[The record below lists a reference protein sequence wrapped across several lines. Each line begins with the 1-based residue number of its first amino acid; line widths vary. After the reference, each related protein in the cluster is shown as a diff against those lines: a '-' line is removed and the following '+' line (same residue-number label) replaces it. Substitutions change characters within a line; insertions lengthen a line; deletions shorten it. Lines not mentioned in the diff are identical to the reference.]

1 MKTGHERPVRPDDTT
16 AAVLTPDSSV
26 SPVTCSSDRIGA
38 ARVLASPGRSQGSD
52 IVGFTPRKL
61 QRLGPV
67 AAALAA
73 ALTAPVPSTA
83 FATTPITEYGPV
95 PSSLPVGGVCE
106 VEFDHSGALWVE
118 QYLSSQVAR
127 FDPVTGQFVNYTTP
141 MPLSVPG
148 GMGVDPA
155 GHLWMPQVTGNSLLR
170 VDTGDGGM
178 TEFPLPWANALN
190 TQLLNIPLHTGLGLA
205 NDIALGP
212 DGALWFT
219 LGGLNSIGRYGPA
232 TGAWSKYPV
241 PGEILGQ
248 VGALFGIIK
257 PGPGRTVVFDL
268 PQLNKVAILNV
279 DTHQFTQYTM
289 PTPASFPVGVR
300 TASDGTIWVGE
311 ALGMKIARIDPAT
324 GLITEYPLLG
334 VNGLLTSILN
344 GLPIGSIGNPL
355 PMPGPIA
362 EASDGNIY
370 FSVSFPAAIG
380 LGNQVARFNPTTG
393 ETRMWS
399 TPSSASYPC
408 DINVHQP
415 GAVWFGLLTTNKIG
429 KLDITTA

>member
-1 MKTGHERPVRPDDTT
+1 M
-16 AAVLTPDSSV
+16 
-26 SPVTCSSDRIGA
+26 
-38 ARVLASPGRSQGSD
+38 
-52 IVGFTPRKL
+52 GFTSRGR
-61 QRLGPV
+61 QRWRLV
-67 AAALAA
+67 AVALAA
-73 ALTAPVPSTA
+73 SMLAPVPAASA
-83 FATTPITEYGPV
+83 VTPITEYGPV
-95 PSSLPVGGVCE
+95 PSSIPVGGVCE
-106 VEFDHSGALWVE
+106 VEFDHGGALWVE

-127 FDPVTGQFVNYTTP
+127 FDPATGRFANFSTP

-148 GMGVDPA
+148 GMDLDPA
-155 GHLWMPQVTGNSLLR
+155 GDLWMPQVTGNSLLR

-190 TQLLNIPLHTGLGLA
+190 TQPLTIPLHTGLGLA
-205 NDIALGP
+205 NDIARGP

-219 LGGLNSIGRYGPA
+219 LGGLNSIGRYDPA

-248 VGALFGIIK
+248 AGALFGIIK

-268 PQLNKVAILNV
+268 PQLNKVATVNV
-279 DTHQFTQYTM
+279 DTHRFTQYPM

-300 TASDGTIWVGE
+300 TASDGSIWVGE
-311 ALGMKIARIDPAT
+311 SLGMKIARIDPAT
-324 GLITEYPLLG
+324 GLVTEYPLLG
-334 VNGLLTSILN
+334 VDGLLTSILD
-344 GLPIGSIGNPL
+344 GLGIGSIGNPL

-362 EASDGNIY
+362 EAGDGDIY

-380 LGNQVARFNPTTG
+380 LGNQVARFDPDTG

-415 GAVWFGLLTTNKIG
+415 GAVWFGLLTPNKIG
-429 KLDITTA
+429 KLDITTT